1 MGIQVNTHES
11 WGILPGGLAIKQYIS
26 YAPKLLAERAAL
38 LFAPRE
44 RAFWPAKQIG
54 GPHLLDG
61 AGCGRKGRFCKN
73 PKTWG
78 SS

>member
-44 RAFWPAKQIG
+44 RAF
-54 GPHLLDG
+54 
-61 AGCGRKGRFCKN
+61 
-73 PKTWG
+73 
-78 SS
+78 